1 MKTPMGQMA
10 FVHAGGTIIER
21 NINHGDKLRV
31 DTGCL
36 VAFTSSVNYNIE
48 FVGGIKNTIF
58 GGEGVFFATLSGQG
72 QVWIQSLPISR
83 LASRILAYGTYQR
96 KEEGS
101 LLGGIG
107 NMLDG
112 DGR

>member
-1 MKTPMGQMA
+1 MA

-36 VAFTSSVNYNIE
+36 VAFTSTVNYDIE